1 MKFELDNYARSV
13 SDDLLIEDL
22 VSVAK
27 KLNKNSITHDEYN
40 REGKYSS
47 STYLRRFGSW
57 FNALEKAGLQKTRTP
72 ANIPEEDLF
81 RNIEEVWTKLGRQPR
96 YQEIKTPLSKYSA
109 GTYENRFGTWRKA
122 LEKFVSYINADKN
135 EEEISN
141 GSPEESI
148 STDSVSGKTF
158 KHKTKREISDR
169 LRFRILM
176 RDGFTCKKC
185 GRSPMKEMGVELHVD
200 HITPWSKGGETVPEN
215 LEAKCSRCNLGKGN
229 AFNQ

>member
-1 MKFELDNYARSV
+1 MIFELNNYARNF

-22 VSVAK
+22 VVVAK

-122 LEKFVSYINADKN
+122 LEKFVSYINADKD

-141 GSPEESI
+141 DSPEESI

-200 HITPWSKGGETVPEN
+200 HITPWSKDGETVPEN

>member
-1 MKFELDNYARSV
+1 MKFELDNFARNV

-22 VSVAK
+22 VVVAK
-27 KLNKNSITHDEYN
+27 KLNKNSITHEEYN

-81 RNIEEVWTKLGRQPR
+81 RNIEDVWIKLGRQPR

-122 LEKFVSYINADKN
+122 LEKFVSYIDAEKL
-135 EEEISN
+135 EEDTSDSINDATPIDNIS
-141 GSPEESI
+141 E
-148 STDSVSGKTF
+148 KTF
-158 KHKTKREISDR
+158 KHKTKREISER

-200 HITPWSKGGETVPEN
+200 HITPWSKGGETLPEN
-215 LEAKCSRCNLGKGN
+215 LETKCSRCNLGKGN
-229 AFNQ
+229 AFNE